1 MGLTLCG
8 NYRITLVVTSTP
20 QLERTWFE
28 REDSGHEF
36 ESAEGMAEAAG

>member
-1 MGLTLCG
+1 MGLTLYG
-8 NYRITLVVTSTP
+8 NYWITLVTSTP